1 VLGHVGSVCY
11 GAARGWLGSLTSA
24 LPPELMQ
31 TILERVCS
39 VAQGEK
45 IRVDRGVNTETPRD
59 EPVSPRG
66 GQKLNSRSDCLSNNA
81 Q

>member
-1 VLGHVGSVCY
+1 MGQHAVGWGLSP
-11 GAARGWLGSLTSA
+11 RLFH
-24 LPPELMQ
+24 PELIQ

-66 GQKLNSRSDCLSNNA
+66 GQKLNSRCDCLSNNA